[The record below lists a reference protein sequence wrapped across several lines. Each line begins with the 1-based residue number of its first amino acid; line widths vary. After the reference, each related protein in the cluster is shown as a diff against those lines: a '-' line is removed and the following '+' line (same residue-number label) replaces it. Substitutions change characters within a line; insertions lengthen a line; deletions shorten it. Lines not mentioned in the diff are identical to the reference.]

1 MNPKSSITIRP
12 LRPEDAAACLDL
24 FRDTIHRVCHVDY
37 SAEQRNAWASDQID
51 SDAWK
56 RRFEDRYSLVA
67 CCNGRIEGFTD
78 MTTDGYL
85 DRIFVSADHQ
95 RMGIARQMVEALV
108 DYAANACIN
117 RVTTESSITAKAFFE
132 SQGFQVTQSQS
143 VQCRGVWLDNFKM
156 ELRLPK
162 SPT

>member
-1 MNPKSSITIRP
+1 
-12 LRPEDAAACLDL
+12 
-24 FRDTIHRVCHVDY
+24 
-37 SAEQRNAWASDQID
+37 
-51 SDAWK
+51 
-56 RRFEDRYSLVA
+56 
-67 CCNGRIEGFTD
+67 